1 ALGAHIGYQDDSRH
15 RVYKSMQLTIEVD
28 SGGTIVAVQ
37 GYTEYFT
44 RGDRVRVIGLG
55 EGRVSVQLE

>member
-1 ALGAHIGYQDDSRH
+1 
-15 RVYKSMQLTIEVD
+15 MQLTIEVD